1 MKSFFKEL
9 FEYHHHF
16 NQQLTDNFINY
27 PNNTSEKAMKL
38 FNHLLNAHHIW
49 NARIACQ
56 PSTRGVWEL
65 MDTNDLKAF
74 DKINY
79 EQTID
84 LLDRNALSKM
94 IQYTTSNGQTFTNS
108 VRDIL
113 FHIINHSTYHR
124 GQIATAM
131 KQEGIAPIVSDYI
144 FYKR

>member
-1 MKSFFKEL
+1 MKSFFKEM

-16 NQQLTDNFINY
+16 NQQLADTLSNY
-27 PNNTSEKAMKL
+27 PNNTNEKAVIL

-56 PSTRGVWEL
+56 PSKRGVWEL
-65 MDTNDLKAF
+65 MDSKDLKAF
-74 DKINY
+74 DKNNY

-84 LLDRNALSKM
+84 LLDRNELSKM
-94 IQYTTSNGQTFTNS
+94 IQYTTSNGQSFTNS
-108 VRDIL
+108 VQDIL

-124 GQIATAM
+124 GQIATSM
-131 KQEGIAPIVSDYI
+131 KQEGMTPIVSDYI

>member
-1 MKSFFKEL
+1 M

-16 NQQLTDNFINY
+16 NQQLADIFSNY
-27 PNNTSEKAMKL
+27 PNNTSEKAVIL

-49 NARIACQ
+49 NTRIACE
-56 PSTRGVWEL
+56 PSKRGVWEL
-65 MDTNDLKAF
+65 MDAKDLKAF
-74 DKINY
+74 DKNNY

-84 LLDRNALSKM
+84 LLDRNELSKM
-94 IQYTTSNGQTFTNS
+94 IQYTTSNEQSFTNS

-124 GQIATAM
+124 GQIATTM
-131 KQEGIAPIVSDYI
+131 KQEGMTPIVSDYI